1 VYTEDEKQQD
11 QQVLAAAVGK
21 ATAQLAE
28 WLMVLHSLSLTV
40 VLLRCRHWV
49 LVDRLQTL
57 SLTHTVHTNSHLF
70 NTESLNK
77 LAYSFN
83 IALST
88 FSHTRSQILNYPLLS
103 KRQLM

>member
-1 VYTEDEKQQD
+1 VYTEDEKQRD

-70 NTESLNK
+70 NTESLNS
-77 LAYSFN
+77 YSFN
-83 IALST
+83 ITLST
-88 FSHTRSQILNYPLLS
+88 FSHTRSQILNCPLLS
-103 KRQLM
+103 KTQLM